1 VRWAAD
7 VGSLPEREIL
17 MTTTSQGDDN
27 DLQRW
32 AGEIAAITAEGS
44 VHGNLTERC
53 IGSLL
58 RVVREQLNL
67 EVVFVG
73 QFVDGDRVF
82 RHISSKT
89 ADALVRPG
97 DSHPR
102 AESICQRIVDGR
114 MPCLVPDVT
123 SVRVVNGLP
132 DYYHGMGAHIG
143 VPVRFSDGTLYGV
156 LCGFS
161 FEPRAELG
169 ERDVKRLEMAANATA
184 RLLAQA
190 EGLE

>member
-1 VRWAAD
+1 M
-7 VGSLPEREIL
+7 S
-17 MTTTSQGDDN
+17 TTSQGDPD
-27 DLQRW
+27 DLDRW

-44 VHGNLTERC
+44 VHGSLIERS

-73 QFVDGDRVF
+73 QFVDDDRVF
-82 RHISSKT
+82 RHISSK
-89 ADALVRPG
+89 AVDAIIRPG
-97 DSHPR
+97 EFHPR
-102 AESICQRIVDGR
+102 AETICQRIVDGR

-123 SVRVVNGLP
+123 NVRVANGLP
-132 DYYHGMGAHIG
+132 GYYHGMGAHIG

-161 FEPRAELG
+161 FEPLAELG
-169 ERDVKRLEMAANATA
+169 ERDVKRLEMAANAAA